1 VRPESDRSCSTSQ
14 TMKRQNL
21 FVAGGILLVA
31 LSPVHVVDAQQREN
45 NTKITSD
52 LALQNS
58 SRVAATLAEIKSVLI
73 KDPGLMVELKRW
85 VAKDAT
91 DHGQVV
97 GESEL
102 SDYAIF
108 DRLGTD
114 IEFRSLATT
123 LLQKYG
129 YLVPKLNPESDLAKE
144 QELLRVERTKWMAQA
159 EEEERGQARQKALQD
174 LQKASA
180 CESDQTPSCN
190 QSQSGPSPQPQRG
203 GQGRQ
208 IDMPPPGMAPPDQ
221 TMPNLP
227 GGTGDILQRAQLMQ
241 TGAGSLDTSPQ
252 ISQFAQTASLGAGMF
267 GNTNSLNLS
276 SETGG
281 TSTNRQLVAAFSG
294 ATPGGGSSG
303 GPTDGLLAAFGL
315 GMGTRMGTGLGA
327 DADAGS
333 GLAAIGGQAN
343 SLSPQMPGASLL
355 IPMQPYRRNPER
367 APIEPPEMVRKSGP
381 YESVPSL
388 YDMYMQAVT
397 RPAAPTRFG
406 ADIFE
411 NGTRDQQLI
420 PMDLPA
426 GPDYVVGPGDG
437 LSIDLWGGISQRL
450 IRTVD
455 RSGQISLP
463 EMGPV
468 LVSGKTL
475 AVLQQDLQRDLR
487 TQYRDVSAGVSLSR
501 LRTIRIYE
509 VGDVASPGAYDISSL
524 STPLNALFVAG
535 GPSARG
541 SLRTLKHYRG
551 NQLVQ
556 TVDVYDLL
564 LHGVKTNIE
573 RLENGDTVQVP
584 PIGPQV
590 TIEGMVRRP
599 SIYELLDEKNLAS
612 VLELAGGLLPAA
624 ALRHIEV
631 QRLIAHEK
639 QTMLSVDI
647 PDDADGSEITKRLE
661 SFEIHDGDRVRI
673 YPIAPYNQDT
683 IYLQGHV
690 ARPGRYSYR
699 ADMRVTDVISSYKDM
714 LPEPATQYAE
724 IIRLNGPD
732 FRPSVESF
740 SLTDA
745 LADPS
750 KAPILHPMDTVRIF
764 SRFDFENPPTVDVMG
779 DVRAPGNYKTA
790 GQVRLADAIHLAG
803 GLTPDAETADAQV
816 FRYLP
821 DGKFKI
827 FSVKLNQALAGDP
840 IENII
845 LESRDRL
852 LVHRNPDSVEQATV
866 YVQGEVGKPGRYPL
880 TTNMHV
886 ADLIRVGGGL
896 KPSADTKIA
905 DLTEYEWSNQR
916 KLGGQQ
922 HQITI
927 SAALEGDSQF
937 NTPLRNGDVL
947 TIRQLPGWNDLGAS
961 ITVKGEVTHP
971 GVYGIRPGERLS
983 SILERA
989 GRFQPDAY
997 PYGAVL
1003 QRAQVRELELK
1014 EQESLIL
1021 RAKSV
1026 QSSIELMPENDPRQ
1040 KLAKET
1046 AMQQYQT
1053 TLEQLSANPPV
1064 GRVSIRISTNMDR
1077 WKNTSA
1083 DIEVRAGD
1091 TLTIP
1096 KKPSYVLVSGQVF
1109 NPTAIA
1115 YRPGK
1120 SASWYLSQGGGA
1132 TMLGDKKTI
1141 FVIRADGSV
1150 VGSKKSLWSGDSLSA
1165 VLQPGDTVVV
1175 PERAIGGP
1183 IQWQVIFSAAQVA
1196 SSVASTV
1203 FFALHY

>member
-1 VRPESDRSCSTSQ
+1 
-14 TMKRQNL
+14 
-21 FVAGGILLVA
+21 
-31 LSPVHVVDAQQREN
+31 
-45 NTKITSD
+45 
-52 LALQNS
+52 
-58 SRVAATLAEIKSVLI
+58 
-73 KDPGLMVELKRW
+73 
-85 VAKDAT
+85 
-91 DHGQVV
+91 
-97 GESEL
+97 
-102 SDYAIF
+102 
-108 DRLGTD
+108 
-114 IEFRSLATT
+114 
-123 LLQKYG
+123 
-129 YLVPKLNPESDLAKE
+129 
-144 QELLRVERTKWMAQA
+144 MAQTQ
-159 EEEERGQARQKALQD
+159 EEERAQARQKAAQN
-174 LQKASA
+174 LQKAAA
-180 CESDQTPSCN
+180 CESEPDRPCN
-190 QSQSGPSPQPQRG
+190 FTQSAPPQAENP

-208 IDMPPPGMAPPDQ
+208 IDASPSGITPGGQ
-221 TMPNLP
+221 NIPNLP

-241 TGAGSLDTSPQ
+241 TGMGSANAFPQ
-252 ISQFAQTASLGAGMF
+252 NSQFSQTGNFSPSSSSNPITGA
-267 GNTNSLNLS
+267 LS
-276 SETGG
+276 SDTEDIG
-281 TSTNRQLVAAFSG
+281 TNRQLAAAFSG
-294 ATPGGGSSG
+294 ATPGVGSS
-303 GPTDGLLAAFGL
+303 TDGLLAAFGMGMGTGIGTGADAGGGLL
-315 GMGTRMGTGLGA
+315 GMGGQS
-327 DADAGS
+327 S
-333 GLAAIGGQAN
+333 GLSQPG
-343 SLSPQMPGASLL
+343 SGASLL
-355 IPMQPYRRNPER
+355 VPMQPNRRYSEK
-367 APIEPPEMVRKSGP
+367 ASIQPPEMVRKSSP
-381 YESVPSL
+381 YENVPSL
-388 YDMYMQAVT
+388 YDMYMQTVT
-397 RPAAPTRFG
+397 RPSAPKRFG
-406 ADIFE
+406 TEVFE
-411 NGTRDQQLI
+411 NGTRDLQLI

-450 IRTVD
+450 TRTVD
-455 RSGQISLP
+455 RGGQISLP
-463 EMGPV
+463 EIGPV

-475 AVLQQDLQRDLR
+475 AALQQDVQQELR
-487 TQYRDVSAGVSLSR
+487 SQYRNVSAGVSLTR

-541 SLRTLKHYRG
+541 SLRILKHYRG

-599 SIYELLDEKNLAS
+599 AIYELQDEKNLAS

-647 PDDADGSEITKRLE
+647 PDATDTSEVTRRLE

-690 ARPGRYSYR
+690 ARPGRYSYH

-724 IIRLNGPD
+724 IIRLNAPD

-740 SLTDA
+740 SLSDA

-750 KAPILHPMDTVRIF
+750 KAPVLQPMDTLRIF

-779 DVRAPGNYKTA
+779 DVRTPGTYKTA
-790 GQVRLADAIHLAG
+790 GQVHLADAVHLAG
-803 GLTPDAETADAQV
+803 GLTPDATTADAQV

-827 FSVKLNQALAGDP
+827 FSVSLSQALAGDP
-840 IENII
+840 IENIM

-852 LVHRNPDSVEQATV
+852 LVHRNPDAVEQATV
-866 YVQGEVGKPGRYPL
+866 YIQGEVDRPGRYPL

-886 ADLIRVGGGL
+886 ADLIRIGGGL
-896 KPSADTKIA
+896 SPSADTKLA
-905 DLTEYEWSNQR
+905 DLTEYEWSNQK

-922 HQITI
+922 QQITI
-927 SAALEGDSQF
+927 SAALAGDSKS
-937 NTPLRNGDVL
+937 NAPLHNGDVL

-961 ITVKGEVTHP
+961 ITLKGEVTNP

-983 SILERA
+983 SILARA
-989 GRFQPDAY
+989 GGFQRDAY
-997 PYGAVL
+997 AYGSIL
-1003 QRAQVRELELK
+1003 QRVQVRDLEMK
-1014 EQESLIL
+1014 EQESLII

-1026 QSSIELMPENDPRQ
+1026 QSSIELMPENDPKQ

-1046 AMQQYQT
+1046 AMQQYQA
-1053 TLEQLSANPPV
+1053 TLEQLTANPPL
-1064 GRVSIRISTNMDR
+1064 GRVSMRINSDINR

-1083 DIEVRAGD
+1083 DMEVRAGD
-1091 TLTIP
+1091 TLIIP

-1120 SASWYLSQGGGA
+1120 SAAWYLSQAGGP
-1132 TMLGDKKTI
+1132 TLLGNKKSV

-1150 VGSKKSLWSGDSLSA
+1150 IGAKKGLWSGESLTA
-1165 VLQPGDTVVV
+1165 ALQPGDTVVV
-1175 PERAIGGP
+1175 PERALGGP
-1183 IQWQVIFSAAQVA
+1183 LEWQTIFQSVQVA
-1196 SSVASTV
+1196 SSIATSI

>member
-1 VRPESDRSCSTSQ
+1 MRLRTNQFFDRRQ
-14 TMKRQNL
+14 TTKRRSL
-21 FVAGGILLVA
+21 FVAAGLLF
-31 LSPVHVVDAQQREN
+31 LVVPYARAAHAQQRN
-45 NTKITSD
+45 NNALDAPAD
-52 LALQNS
+52 LALQNLR
-58 SRVAATLAEIKSVLI
+58 RVAASAPEIKAVLT

-91 DHGQVV
+91 DHGQIV

-114 IEFRSLATT
+114 VEFRSIATA

-129 YLVPKLNPESDLAKE
+129 YLLPKLNPESDQAKE
-144 QELLRVERTKWMAQA
+144 QELLRIERTKWMAQA
-159 EEEERGQARQKALQD
+159 QEEERAQVRQKAAQN
-174 LQKASA
+174 LQKAAA
-180 CESDQTPSCN
+180 CESEPDRPCN
-190 QSQSGPSPQPQRG
+190 FTQSAPPQAENP

-208 IDMPPPGMAPPDQ
+208 IDAAPSGITPGDQ
-221 TMPNLP
+221 NIPNLP

-241 TGAGSLDTSPQ
+241 TGMGSGGTFPQASQLSQTGYTGTLSASNTS
-252 ISQFAQTASLGAGMF
+252 SGA
-267 GNTNSLNLS
+267 LS
-276 SETGG
+276 SETGDTG
-281 TSTNRQLVAAFSG
+281 PNRQLAAAFGG
-294 ATPGGGSSG
+294 ASPGMSSS
-303 GPTDGLLAAFGL
+303 TDGLLAAFGM
-315 GMGTRMGTGLGA
+315 GMGSGIGTGA
-327 DADAGS
+327 DAGG
-333 GLAAIGGQAN
+333 GLLGMMGQTN
-343 SLSPQMPGASLL
+343 NLSRPESGASLL
-355 IPMQPYRRNPER
+355 VPMQPNRRYPER
-367 APIEPPEMVRKSGP
+367 ASIQPPDMVRKSSP
-381 YESVPSL
+381 YENVPSL
-388 YDMYMQAVT
+388 YDMYMQTVT
-397 RPAAPTRFG
+397 RPSAPKRFG
-406 ADIFE
+406 AEIFE
-411 NGTRDQQLI
+411 NGTRDLQLI

-450 IRTVD
+450 TRTVD
-455 RSGQISLP
+455 RGGQISLP
-463 EMGPV
+463 EIGPV

-475 AVLQQDLQRDLR
+475 AALQQDVQQELR
-487 TQYRDVSAGVSLSR
+487 SQYRNVSAGVSLTR

-509 VGDVASPGAYDISSL
+509 VGEVASPGAYDISSL

-535 GPSARG
+535 GPSTRG
-541 SLRTLKHYRG
+541 SLRILKHYRG
-551 NQLVQ
+551 TQLVQ

-584 PIGPQV
+584 SIGPQV

-599 SIYELLDEKNLAS
+599 AIYELRDEKNLAS

-647 PDDADGSEITKRLE
+647 PDAADLPEVTRRLE
-661 SFEIHDGDRVRI
+661 AFEIQDGDRVRI

-690 ARPGRYSYR
+690 ARPGRYSYH

-714 LPEPATQYAE
+714 LPEPAAQYAE
-724 IIRLNGPD
+724 IIRLNAPD

-740 SLTDA
+740 SLSDA

-779 DVRAPGNYKTA
+779 DVRVPGTYKTA
-790 GQVRLADAIHLAG
+790 GQVHLADAVHLAG
-803 GLTPDAETADAQV
+803 GLTPDAATADAQV
-816 FRYLP
+816 FRYLS

-827 FSVKLNQALAGDP
+827 FSVSLSQALAGDP
-840 IENII
+840 IENIM
-845 LESRDRL
+845 LEPRDRL
-852 LVHRNPDSVEQATV
+852 LVHRNPDAVEQATV
-866 YVQGEVGKPGRYPL
+866 YIQGEVDRPGRYPL

-886 ADLIRVGGGL
+886 ADLIRIGGGL
-896 KPSADTKIA
+896 SPSADTKLA
-905 DLTEYEWSNQR
+905 DLTEYEWSNQK

-922 HQITI
+922 QQITI
-927 SAALEGDSQF
+927 SAALAGDSKS
-937 NTPLRNGDVL
+937 NAPLHNGDVL

-961 ITVKGEVTHP
+961 ITLKGEVTHP

-983 SILERA
+983 SILARA
-989 GRFQPDAY
+989 GGFQPDAY
-997 PYGAVL
+997 AYGAIL
-1003 QRAQVRELELK
+1003 QRLQVRDLEQK
-1014 EQESLIL
+1014 EQESLII

-1026 QSSIELMPENDPRQ
+1026 QSTIELMPENDPKQ
-1040 KLAKET
+1040 KLAKQT
-1046 AMQQYQT
+1046 AMQQYQE
-1053 TLEQLSANPPV
+1053 TLEQLTANPPL
-1064 GRVSIRISTNMDR
+1064 GRVSMRITSDINR

-1083 DIEVRAGD
+1083 DMEVRAGD
-1091 TLTIP
+1091 TLIIP

-1120 SASWYLSQGGGA
+1120 STAWYLSQAGGP
-1132 TMLGDKKTI
+1132 TLLGNKKSV

-1150 VGSKKSLWSGDSLSA
+1150 VGAKKGLWSGESLTA
-1165 VLQPGDTVVV
+1165 ALQPGDTVVV
-1175 PERAIGGP
+1175 PERALGGP
-1183 IQWQVIFSAAQVA
+1183 LEWQTIFQSVQVA
-1196 SSVASTV
+1196 SSIATSI